1 MATILV
7 PGPPK
12 ESFNKDR
19 RISDLLL
26 SQVKHFQH
34 VEAKL
39 DPSLRTNFS
48 SRILTENAA
57 AQYIAQ
63 MTDLLRG
70 RTPHKVATAAP
81 ILVPPRAKAAAKP
94 VRRTKGIDLAAKATA
109 PASDSKHDSAP
120 KKKTAT
126 NKRKSTRQTGKKP

>member
-1 MATILV
+1 MATIQV

-39 DPSLRTNFS
+39 DPSLRTSFS

-63 MTDLLRG
+63 MTDVLRG
-70 RTPHKVATAAP
+70 RTPHKVATARP
-81 ILVPPRAKAAAKP
+81 ILFPPLAKAAAKP
-94 VRRTKGIDLAAKATA
+94 VRRAKGIGLAAAEA
-109 PASDSKHDSAP
+109 DPASDSKRDSAP

-126 NKRKSTRQTGKKP
+126 KKRRSARQTGKKP

>member
-1 MATILV
+1 MATIQV

-70 RTPHKVATAAP
+70 RTPYNVAAAAP
-81 ILVPPRAKAAAKP
+81 ILVPSRAKAAAKP
-94 VRRTKGIDLAAKATA
+94 VRRAKGIDLAAKAAA

-120 KKKTAT
+120 KKNPAT
-126 NKRKSTRQTGKKP
+126 IKPKSATQTGKKP